1 MTLIAT
7 NVKDVEAEF
16 QPLHKLFQALQ
27 INADPGM
34 NVNNEM
40 AYGEDN
46 TTRMRELS
54 PRPIKSMGELSP
66 RPVKRT
72 GELSSRPVKRTG
84 ELSSRT
90 VKRMGELSPRP
101 VKRMGEPSPI
111 PCKM

>member
-1 MTLIAT
+1 MSLIA
-7 NVKDVEAEF
+7 NDVKEVGAEL
-16 QPLHKLFQALQ
+16 QPLHNLFQTLQ

-46 TTRMRELS
+46 TTRM
-54 PRPIKSMGELSP
+54 GELSP

-84 ELSSRT
+84 DLSPRP

-101 VKRMGEPSPI
+101 VKRMGELSPI
-111 PCKM
+111 LCKM

>member
-7 NVKDVEAEF
+7 NVKEVEAEF

-46 TTRMRELS
+46 TTR
-54 PRPIKSMGELSP
+54 IGEVSP

-72 GELSSRPVKRTG
+72 GELSPRSVKRTG
-84 ELSSRT
+84 ELS
-90 VKRMGELSPRP
+90 KY
-101 VKRMGEPSPI
+101 
-111 PCKM
+111 